1 MSIPTTASTCSI
13 PAGSKLLGETKKVD
27 ALGQT
32 RLAVVF
38 HRVLMPDGYS
48 VSLDQF
54 KGLNQIGDTGLR
66 DQVNNHYLRIFG
78 VSLAVGALGAVAEAG
93 TAGSLN
99 ASSSDLMRQGFAQS
113 TAQSSAQILD
123 KFLNIMPTVTD
134 PRRPPSQSLSLGRS
148 RVARLQQ
155 PQNAFRFL
163 KAKRRKSVKRK
174 ILICLLVLGLGVGT
188 ATAQLGSGVVFD
200 PTNFHNA
207 LLRYYQL
214 QQHLVVLQQHLAQLQ
229 KTYSKIT
236 AQYNLAMQ
244 MAQFVKNMPAR
255 YRALFSQWRNVTS
268 LNTFGNTGSWI
279 NGINTG
285 VLPNINTGYL
295 KATTPL
301 SQYDPYELS
310 GMDAS
315 ELGRVQSQYASIQLV
330 DGANMNAMATIGSIR
345 GTADNIQTQIANLE
359 QDSFSGDSGLNTEVS
374 VLNKIN
380 AAGVLTLRT
389 VQDSNKLL
397 ASLLEQQTILAKQQ
411 RDAATSAINT
421 DIARQAS
428 MAGNIAQ
435 VTGTITDS
443 LQNFRMP

>member
-1 MSIPTTASTCSI
+1 
-13 PAGSKLLGETKKVD
+13 
-27 ALGQT
+27 
-32 RLAVVF
+32 
-38 HRVLMPDGYS
+38 
-48 VSLDQF
+48 
-54 KGLNQIGDTGLR
+54 
-66 DQVNNHYLRIFG
+66 
-78 VSLAVGALGAVAEAG
+78 
-93 TAGSLN
+93 
-99 ASSSDLMRQGFAQS
+99 
-113 TAQSSAQILD
+113 
-123 KFLNIMPTVTD
+123 
-134 PRRPPSQSLSLGRS
+134 
-148 RVARLQQ
+148 
-155 PQNAFRFL
+155 
-163 KAKRRKSVKRK
+163 
-174 ILICLLVLGLGVGT
+174 LLVLGLGVSS
-188 ATAQLGSGVVFD
+188 ATAQFGSGVVFD

-214 QQHLVVLQQHLAQLQ
+214 QQHLIQLQQNVAKVTAHL
-229 KTYSKIT
+229 
-236 AQYNLAMQ
+236 NLALQ

-255 YRALFSQWRNVTS
+255 YRAIFSQWRNVTS
-268 LNTFGNTGSWI
+268 LNTFGNTVSWI

-359 QDSFSGDSGLNTEVS
+359 QDSFSGDSGLNSEVS

-411 RDAATSAINT
+411 RDAATNAINT
-421 DIARQAS
+421 DIGRQAS

-435 VTGTITDS
+435 VTGSITDS